1 MSLANLTQH
10 TPLHYTCAGYGPN
23 VLLIHGWASS
33 GRMWDDLTGALER
46 PARFWTIDLAG
57 FGASPLPEN
66 PILDINAQAALV
78 LDFCDQHSL
87 QPSAIIGHSMGGM
100 LALKLALLRPA
111 WAGALALLSPVVTGR
126 FAFDLNRLVST
137 EVGSF
142 ALARSKPFWWLAQS
156 ELLAPL
162 LSVPPYVGPAA
173 ADRIRQ
179 DFKRASWQAAASAI
193 ASIARENLEPELR
206 TIQQPALVLIGADD
220 TTVPPQEGRL
230 AAHRLP
236 NARLLELPGVNHQ
249 PLDEQPETVIAA
261 LRDFLVETG
270 AALP

>member
-1 MSLANLTQH
+1 MQH
-10 TPLHYTCAGYGPN
+10 THLHYSCVGHGPD

-33 GRMWDDLTGALER
+33 GRMWDVLTGALER
-46 PARFWTIDLAG
+46 HARFWVIDLAG
-57 FGASPLPEN
+57 FGESPLPDN
-66 PILDINAQAALV
+66 LMPDVNTHAALV
-78 LDFCDQHSL
+78 MDFCDQHSL
-87 QPSAIIGHSMGGM
+87 QPKAIVGHSMGGM
-100 LALKLALLRPA
+100 LALKLALLRPE

-173 ADRIRQ
+173 AERIRQ
-179 DFKRASWQAAASAI
+179 DFIRASWQASTGAI

-206 TIQQPALVLIGADD
+206 TIQQPALVLIGAED

-230 AAHRLP
+230 AAHRLQ

-261 LRDFLVETG
+261 LRTFLIETG